1 MLMQLLN
8 MFPITKTMISQCYV
22 CMASLQ
28 GEFVMCIVMS
38 LTMSCDVKC
47 DWKHTHKG
55 AELRLLTLTKFLPL
69 NICMYVWLLG
79 YTIVFQ
85 NISKAP

>member
-1 MLMQLLN
+1 MQLLN

-47 DWKHTHKG
+47 DRKHTHKG
-55 AELRLLTLTKFLPL
+55 AELRMRGYLNMQFPNLLDFCNETLTLL
-69 NICMYVWLLG
+69 
-79 YTIVFQ
+79 
-85 NISKAP
+85 